1 MKTLKSARKRIKKTL
16 TPMAILEFEKE
27 FKSRIGSNYLK
38 YLISVMADMTSRY
51 DINTIQVMFL
61 LNVYDLKYFTA
72 NHAHKSNGMVYSRS
86 TTRMLINPLINK
98 GYIDVFLNN
107 GNISPLDAQRF
118 GLESESR
125 FARRYAITQLG
136 RARVQQIYR
145 KLEGK
150 ATIYL
155 DGEGE
160 DED

>member
-1 MKTLKSARKRIKKTL
+1 
-16 TPMAILEFEKE
+16 
-27 FKSRIGSNYLK
+27 
-38 YLISVMADMTSRY
+38 
-51 DINTIQVMFL
+51 MFL
-61 LNVYDLKYFTA
+61 LNVYDLKYFTSS
-72 NHAHKSNGMVYSRS
+72 HAHKSNGMVHSRS
-86 TTRMLINPLINK
+86 TTRMLINPLIDK